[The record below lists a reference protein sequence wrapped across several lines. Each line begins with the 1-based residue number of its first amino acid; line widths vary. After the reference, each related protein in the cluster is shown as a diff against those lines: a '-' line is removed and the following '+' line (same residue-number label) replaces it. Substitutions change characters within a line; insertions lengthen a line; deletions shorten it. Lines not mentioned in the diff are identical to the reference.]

1 MVEIISKSD
10 GPRRQDAEVKRLIE
24 QNRATIT
31 RIADHISGG
40 SYSAGKA
47 RRQAPAQPSKRLIMH
62 VDTSR
67 AAVEAKPSIR
77 VSLNGRV
84 VAVDENSGRQL
95 HHIGDIRR
103 RDGVDTFVLAT
114 SANLYFSPVEDSIAS
129 ALTDLDGTSVAADH
143 GEDALAAEIGRRLG
157 MT

>member
-24 QNRATIT
+24 QNRGTIT

-40 SYSAGKA
+40 GYSAGKA
-47 RRQAPAQPSKRLIMH
+47 RRQAPAEPAKRLIIH
-62 VDTSR
+62 AASSR
-67 AAVEAKPSIR
+67 AAVEAKPSVR

-95 HHIGDIRR
+95 HHLGDIRS
-103 RDGVDTFVLAT
+103 RDGAETFVLAT
-114 SANLYFSPVEDSIAS
+114 RANQYFSPVEEPIA
-129 ALTDLDGTSVAADH
+129 ALLADLDGSSVADGE